1 MAKKKEP
8 KAKKR
13 NPNSITIATSVDGTH
28 EKAFSD
34 ITVDPSVQSAM
45 TVKRFG
51 VDSGFRDVDLDSMV
65 ETLSEQIEATNSN
78 DLANLEGMLTGQ
90 AYALNAI
97 FNRLTQIASWNI
109 DDHLKGAELLLKL
122 GLRAQSQC
130 RTTIEAISAV
140 KNPPMMGYVK
150 QANITQGPQ
159 QVNNGIDQDAIPRAG
174 ENQNPKNE
182 LLEKQDGNQL
192 DTGTQSEA
200 ISDDSAMETVGKVNG
215 ANDARG

>member
-1 MAKKKEP
+1 MAKKKKT
-8 KAKKR
+8 KAKKK
-13 NPNSITIATSVDGTH
+13 NPNSLTIVTPEGGNGDKAMSDAAIDPAT
-28 EKAFSD
+28 
-34 ITVDPSVQSAM
+34 QSSM

-51 VDSGFRDVDLDSMV
+51 VADYFRDTDLNSLVD
-65 ETLSEQIEATNSN
+65 TLSEQIKATNSN

-109 DDHLKGAELLLKL
+109 DDHLKGAEILLKL

-130 RTTIEAISAV
+130 RSTIEAISTV
-140 KNPPMMGYVK
+140 KNPPVMGYVK

-159 QVNNGIDQDAIPRAG
+159 QVNNGISQDTNPRAG
-174 ENQNPKNE
+174 EKQNPKNE

-192 DTGTQSEA
+192 DTGTQSQA
-200 ISDDSAMETVGKVNG
+200 ISDDSAMETLGAVNG
-215 ANDARG
+215 AKN